1 MILLAPVSKQAM
13 ITEVQRLVR
22 IAKDNFLIARDL
34 VPENMTGHFM
44 RRSGAK
50 LMAGRMAGELATRDM
65 MNNALTKVNSVE
77 EAVKIA
83 EKKFQDS
90 LDSMEILDSSVNRVD
105 FNKEVRKALIPS
117 YLINL
122 SGCKFMW

>member
-34 VPENMTGHFM
+34 VPENMTEHFM

-50 LMAGRMAGELATRDM
+50 LMARKGCSFCDVDLRGR
-65 MNNALTKVNSVE
+65 
-77 EAVKIA
+77 
-83 EKKFQDS
+83 
-90 LDSMEILDSSVNRVD
+90 SMV
-105 FNKEVRKALIPS
+105 
-117 YLINL
+117 
-122 SGCKFMW
+122 